1 MFSSKGNKILRLAI
15 EEFGESIK
23 HNEISS
29 NEMIAILESN
39 EIKSSSGQPLD
50 VFWGSS
56 EATPSPNRENLNY
69 KLSRFLDKPYTFPLV
84 FIIPGLS
91 VIFFLWLLFPVVFQY
106 EAGKIAA
113 LILAGVC
120 GLVGGAY
127 LYEKIR
133 A

>member
-1 MFSSKGNKILRLAI
+1 
-15 EEFGESIK
+15 
-23 HNEISS
+23 
-29 NEMIAILESN
+29 MIAILDSI

-56 EATPSPNRENLNY
+56 EATPLPNRERLNY
-69 KLSRFLDKPYTFPLV
+69 KLTRFLDKPYTFPII

-91 VIFFLWLLFPVVFQY
+91 IIFLLRLLFPVIFEY

-120 GLVGGAY
+120 GLFGGAY
-127 LYEKIR
+127 LYEKIK